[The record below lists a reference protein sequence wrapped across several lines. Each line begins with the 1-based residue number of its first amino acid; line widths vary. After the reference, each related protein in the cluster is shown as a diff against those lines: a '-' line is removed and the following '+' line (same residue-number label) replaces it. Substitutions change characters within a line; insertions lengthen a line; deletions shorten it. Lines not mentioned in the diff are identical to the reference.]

1 MQRGHAGMLLL
12 VSATVVAC
20 GGSNKTKA
28 VATPPVTGQAV
39 AVIDTIRPDY
49 FEATGVAD
57 PVERATISTRLMAT
71 VTAVMP
77 LEGAR
82 VHRGDVLVRLDAS
95 DLDAKRKQVAA
106 GVAEATAMHDLA
118 TVSASRMKALYAD
131 SAAPKAQLDAAM
143 AGLARAKSGLAAAQ
157 AAAAELEASAAYAEV
172 RAPFDGIVTHR
183 FVDAGAFAAPG
194 APLLTVEAS
203 DRLRISA
210 SIPAALARGMAKGNR
225 IQARLEG
232 VAAEATIEGVVP
244 SGGNLYMVNALV
256 ANGSGKYLAGSAAT
270 LLVVTG
276 ERHVVLV
283 PTASLV
289 RQGDLVGVRRRMNGT
304 AELTW
309 LRIGGVV
316 GDRTEVLSGLAAG
329 DSVLLPVP
337 SAGVR

>member
-1 MQRGHAGMLLL
+1 MLLL
-12 VSATVVAC
+12 VSATVAAC
-20 GGSNKTKA
+20 GGSNETKA

-39 AVIDTIRPDY
+39 AVIDTVRPDY

-82 VHRGDVLVRLDAS
+82 VRRGEVLVRLDAS

-106 GVAEATAMHDLA
+106 GAAEATAMHDLA
-118 TVSASRMKALYAD
+118 VVSASRMKALYAD

-143 AGLARAKSGLAAAQ
+143 AGLARARAGLAAAQ
-157 AAAAELEASAAYAEV
+157 AVAAELEASAAYAEV

-183 FVDAGAFAAPG
+183 FVDVGAFAAPG

-203 DRLRISA
+203 DRLRVSA
-210 SIPAALARGMAKGNR
+210 AIPAALARGMAKGNR

-244 SGGNLYMVNALV
+244 SGGNLYMVNAIV
-256 ANGSGKYLAGSAAT
+256 ANGGGKYLAGSSAT
-270 LLVVTG
+270 LLVAMG

-283 PTASLV
+283 PTAALV

-316 GDRTEVLSGLAAG
+316 GDRTEVLSGLSAG
-329 DSVLLPVP
+329 DSVLVPVP
-337 SAGVR
+337 PTGAR

>member
-1 MQRGHAGMLLL
+1 
-12 VSATVVAC
+12 
-20 GGSNKTKA
+20 
-28 VATPPVTGQAV
+28 
-39 AVIDTIRPDY
+39 
-49 FEATGVAD
+49 
-57 PVERATISTRLMAT
+57 
-71 VTAVMP
+71 
-77 LEGAR
+77 
-82 VHRGDVLVRLDAS
+82 
-95 DLDAKRKQVAA
+95 
-106 GVAEATAMHDLA
+106 
-118 TVSASRMKALYAD
+118 
-131 SAAPKAQLDAAM
+131 
-143 AGLARAKSGLAAAQ
+143 
-157 AAAAELEASAAYAEV
+157 
-172 RAPFDGIVTHR
+172 
-183 FVDAGAFAAPG
+183 
-194 APLLTVEAS
+194 
-203 DRLRISA
+203 
-210 SIPAALARGMAKGNR
+210 
-225 IQARLEG
+225 